1 MQYINMHH
9 KKITNFGYG
18 GIKCSCCTP
27 FNTVKK
33 NQKLSNKR
41 LRQTLDAEMEEE
53 AARTIQWYNY
63 WDTYYSPEEDE
74 NRMQSFW
81 EEENVRYYHNYMEG
95 RDAMEDSSVY
105 SKNTYEW

>member
-1 MQYINMHH
+1 MHH

-33 NQKLSNKR
+33 NQKLSNKK
-41 LRQTLDAEMEEE
+41 LRRSLRAEMEE
-53 AARTIQWYNY
+53 Q
-63 WDTYYSPEEDE
+63 EEDC
-74 NRMQSFW
+74 MQSIW